1 MTDSS
6 TWSRDQANRV
16 RAFYDVYTRGFSAEG
31 FQRLFTRDARDAYRY
46 FSNAVDREAL
56 AALPWWKRPA
66 VFARGL
72 FLALTMKMSPARR
85 VLFALALAAG
95 VVGLLMLLDGIHT
108 LWIPID
114 PIVLRFPLPAP
125 EWPRGTAWLLLSIV
139 GLTLLVVLEV
149 FERLSLKNDLEIAR
163 DIQQAMLPS
172 GLYASG
178 GIEAFGATRAANT
191 VGGDFYDILPRPDG
205 RVVIALG
212 DVAGK
217 GSPAALLMA
226 ILLAMLR
233 TLLDEGL
240 DAEPL
245 INRLNVQISRHAPS
259 SRFITLQF
267 VNVDPATGEFVA
279 VNAGH
284 LPGLI
289 RRRTGEFEKLTDG
302 GIALG
307 MFDSSTYAAQH
318 GRLEPGDLLVL
329 YSDGITEAESPSGAP
344 FDEEGLVALIR
355 AHAGNA
361 SLPEIGQAIIKA
373 VERHAQDVRFADD
386 LTVLLARRPEDRDSG
401 LGARGSDDGV
411 PPIPGIESAS
421 VEGDATKQPESRAP
435 APEPGNP
442 PAPPSVQEP

>member
-1 MTDSS
+1 MADTTAWAREQTS
-6 TWSRDQANRV
+6 RV
-16 RAFYDVYTRGFSAEG
+16 RDFYNVYTRGFSAEA
-31 FQRLFTRDARDAYRY
+31 FQRLFTRDTRDAYRY
-46 FSNAVDREAL
+46 FSSAIDREAM

-66 VFARGL
+66 VFFRGF
-72 FLALTMKMSPARR
+72 FLAITMKMSPARR
-85 VLFALALAAG
+85 VVFALALAAAAIG
-95 VVGLLMLLDGIHT
+95 FAMMLEGFHT
-108 LWIPID
+108 VWIPID
-114 PIVLRFPLPAP
+114 PIVLRFPLLVPA
-125 EWPRGTAWLLLSIV
+125 WPAGTVWLLLAV
-139 GLTLLVVLEV
+139 AGLAFLIVLEV

-172 GLYASG
+172 GLYSSG
-178 GIEAFGATRAANT
+178 GLDAFGATRSANT

-245 INRLNVQISRHAPS
+245 IDRLNVQIVRHAPS

-267 VNVDPATGEFVA
+267 VNIDPATGELMA

-284 LPGLI
+284 LPALI
-289 RRRTGEFEKLTDG
+289 RRRNGEFERLSEG

-307 MFDSSTYAAQH
+307 MFDNSRYTSQRT
-318 GRLEPGDLLVL
+318 RLEVGDLLVL
-329 YSDGITEAESPSGAP
+329 YSDGITEAESPGGTP
-344 FDEEGLVALIR
+344 FDEEGLIAIIR
-355 AHAGNA
+355 AHADDP
-361 SLPEIGQAIIKA
+361 SLPGIGKAIINA

-386 LTVLLARRPEDRDSG
+386 LTVLLARRTETRDSG
-401 LGARGSDDGV
+401 LGTRDSGDGATPASGVGSA
-411 PPIPGIESAS
+411 PPEERAAERPEAPGP
-421 VEGDATKQPESRAP
+421 D
-435 APEPGNP
+435 PEPRTP
-442 PAPPSVQEP
+442 PEAPGT

>member
-1 MTDSS
+1 MADNS
-6 TWSRDQANRV
+6 TWSREQTSRV
-16 RAFYDVYTRGFSAEG
+16 RDFYNVYTRGFSAEA
-31 FQRLFTRDARDAYRY
+31 FQRLFTRDTRDAYRY
-46 FSNAVDREAL
+46 FSNTVDREAL
-56 AALPWWKRPA
+56 AALPWWKRPT

-85 VLFALALAAG
+85 VLFAVALGAAAVG
-95 VVGLLMLLDGIHT
+95 VVMMLEGFHVV
-108 LWIPID
+108 WIPID
-114 PIVLRFPLPAP
+114 PILLRFPLPAP
-125 EWPRGTAWLLLSIV
+125 EWPAGTAWLLLSIA
-139 GLTLLVVLEV
+139 GLAFLIVLEV

-163 DIQQAMLPS
+163 DIQQAMLPR
-172 GLYASG
+172 GLYSAG
-178 GIEAFGATRAANT
+178 GLDAFGITRAANT

-267 VNVDPATGEFVA
+267 VNLDPATGEFVA

-284 LPGLI
+284 LPALI
-289 RRRTGEFEKLTDG
+289 RRRDGAFERLSEG

-307 MFDSSTYAAQH
+307 MFDSSQYTAER

-329 YSDGITEAESPSGAP
+329 YSDGITEAESPSGTP
-344 FDEEGLVALIR
+344 FDEDGLTALMR
-355 AHAGNA
+355 AHTDNPDLAD
-361 SLPEIGQAIIKA
+361 IGAAVIKA

-386 LTVLLARRPEDRDSG
+386 LTVLLARRTEDQ
-401 LGARGSDDGV
+401 
-411 PPIPGIESAS
+411 
-421 VEGDATKQPESRAP
+421 T
-435 APEPGNP
+435 P
-442 PAPPSVQEP
+442 PAAPSV

>member
-1 MTDSS
+1 MADNS
-6 TWSRDQANRV
+6 TWTREQTSRV
-16 RAFYDVYTRGFSAEG
+16 REFYNVYTRGVSAEA
-31 FQRLFTRDARDAYRY
+31 FQRLFTRDTRDAYRY

-56 AALPWWKRPA
+56 AALPWWRRPA
-66 VFARGL
+66 VFARGI

-85 VLFALALAAG
+85 VLFAVALGAAIIG
-95 VVGLLMLLDGIHT
+95 VVMLLEGFHAV
-108 LWIPID
+108 WIPID
-114 PIVLRFPLPAP
+114 PLVLRFPLPAP
-125 EWPRGTAWLLLSIV
+125 EWPAGTAWLLLSIF
-139 GLTLLVVLEV
+139 GLAFLIVLEV

-163 DIQQAMLPS
+163 DIQQAMLPR
-172 GLYASG
+172 GLYSAG
-178 GIEAFGATRAANT
+178 GLDAFGITRAANT

-267 VNVDPATGEFVA
+267 VNLDPRTGEFVA

-284 LPGLI
+284 LPALI
-289 RRRTGEFEKLTDG
+289 QRRNGDVDRLSEG

-307 MFDSSTYAAQH
+307 MFDDARYTAQR

-329 YSDGITEAESPSGAP
+329 YSDGITEAESPSSTP
-344 FDEEGLVALIR
+344 FDEEGLTALMR
-355 AHAGNA
+355 AHAANPDLVG
-361 SLPEIGQAIIKA
+361 IGEAVIKA

-386 LTVLLARRPEDRDSG
+386 LTVLLARRTEARDSEGRDSG
-401 LGARGSDDGV
+401 LGTPPGAPGV
-411 PPIPGIESAS
+411 
-421 VEGDATKQPESRAP
+421 
-435 APEPGNP
+435 
-442 PAPPSVQEP
+442 

>member
-1 MTDSS
+1 MPDSR
-6 TWSRDQANRV
+6 TWAREQSKRV
-16 RAFYDVYTRGFSAEG
+16 RDFYDVYTRGVSAEAL
-31 FQRLFTRDARDAYRY
+31 QRLFTRDTRDAYRY
-46 FSNAVDREAL
+46 FSGAVDREAL
-56 AALPWWKRPA
+56 ALLPWWKRPLA
-66 VFARGL
+66 FLRGF
-72 FLALTMKMSPARR
+72 FLAITMKMSPARR
-85 VLFALALAAG
+85 VLFALTLLAAAIG
-95 VVGLLMLLDGIHT
+95 FVTLLHGIRMV
-108 LWIPID
+108 WVPID
-114 PIVLRFPLPAP
+114 PVVLRFPLPVP
-125 EWPRGTAWLLLSIV
+125 DWPRGTTWLALAIA

-172 GLYASG
+172 GLYSSDG
-178 GIEAFGATRAANT
+178 LDAFGATRSANT

-245 INRLNVQISRHAPS
+245 IDRLNVQISRHAPP

-267 VNVDPATGEFVA
+267 VSINPATGDVVA

-289 RRRTGEFEKLTDG
+289 RRRTGEIDRLTEG

-307 MFDSSTYAAQH
+307 MFDDSRYVSQRT
-318 GRLEPGDLLVL
+318 RLDPGDLLVL
-329 YSDGITEAESPSGAP
+329 YSDGITEAENPSGTP
-344 FDEEGLVALIR
+344 FDEEGLLAIVR
-355 AHAGNA
+355 AHGANP
-361 SLPEIGQAIIKA
+361 SLPEIGTTVIQA
-373 VERHAQDVRFADD
+373 VERHAKDVRFADD
-386 LTVLLARRPEDRDSG
+386 LTVLLARRPDTRDS
-401 LGARGSDDGV
+401 
-411 PPIPGIESAS
+411 E
-421 VEGDATKQPESRAP
+421 
-435 APEPGNP
+435 
-442 PAPPSVQEP
+442 